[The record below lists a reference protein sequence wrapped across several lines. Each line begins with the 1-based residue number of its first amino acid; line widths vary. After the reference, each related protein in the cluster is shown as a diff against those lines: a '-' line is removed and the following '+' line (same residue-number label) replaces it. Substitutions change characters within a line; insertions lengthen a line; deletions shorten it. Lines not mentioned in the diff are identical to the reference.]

1 MAVHV
6 LPTLAP
12 ALAAPQLLGLLAR
25 PTSCASDG
33 DGICASCNAGSPCM
47 AVHVRPTLAPALV
60 APRLLGLLARP
71 TAMVCA
77 SCDAG
82 FTLNGNACQ
91 ANACARTGGAA
102 AAGASRTSVCEVFV
116 RVATGFTLKAV
127 NARLTL
133 APALVAP
140 RLLGLLARP
149 MAMAFAQVATQA
161 HPVWQCMSGQRLR
174 LHWWLR
180 GYWVFLRIRWR
191 WHLRELQRRLTL

>member
-1 MAVHV
+1 M
-6 LPTLAP
+6 
-12 ALAAPQLLGLLAR
+12 
-25 PTSCASDG
+25 
-33 DGICASCNAGSPCM
+33 
-47 AVHVRPTLAPALV
+47 
-60 APRLLGLLARP
+60 
-71 TAMVCA
+71 CA
-77 SCDAG
+77 SCDVG

-102 AAGASRTSVCEVFV
+102 AAGASCTSDCEVFV
-116 RVATGFTLKAV
+116 QVATGCTLKAV

-180 GYWVFLRIRWR
+180 GYWGFLRI
-191 WHLRELQRRLTL
+191 